1 MVINLQG
8 VAMRIFYLIAAI
20 LSLLV
25 NSCGSS
31 DGFQPDVPTDAPPI
45 ISRVDPNAG
54 SPGDNITIFGLGF
67 STSYP
72 EVIVVIGGAAT
83 TATSYRLLDNP
94 TSSEIEAI
102 TATVPF
108 EAVIGEG
115 PVYVQVHGNS
125 SNSDVSFTVI
135 P

>member
-1 MVINLQG
+1 
-8 VAMRIFYLIAAI
+8 MRILKAIALISLFLAA
-20 LSLLV
+20 
-25 NSCGSS
+25 SCGSG

-67 STSYP
+67 TISYP
-72 EVIVVIGGAAT
+72 ENIVVIGGAAT

-94 TSSEIEAI
+94 TASEVEAI
-102 TATVPF
+102 TVTVPTG
-108 EAVIGEG
+108 AQLGEG

-125 SNSDVSFTVI
+125 SNSDVSFTVN